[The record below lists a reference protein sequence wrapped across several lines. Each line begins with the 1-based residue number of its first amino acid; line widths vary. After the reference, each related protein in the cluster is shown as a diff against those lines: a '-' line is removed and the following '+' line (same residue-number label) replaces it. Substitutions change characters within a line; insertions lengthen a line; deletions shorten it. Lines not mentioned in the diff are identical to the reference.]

1 MGAGG
6 ICFRVSVDTDA
17 FILFIAAQ
25 FHQVAVGVAE
35 VEAVHGAMGPV
46 PLHDVADEGR
56 PPGLQLSLDVV
67 QLALRDEAEVLCA
80 ARRMRRSGLKLSRP
94 RVDGDLAAGE
104 VEVVMPVGL
113 AVLHPQQSDVEVQ
126 TSLEVGCRD
135 DEVVNAHES
144 HKAKIRNKKTISHPS
159 ASNRGDSPVE
169 CLQNVAC
176 RGAAKEKEKFG
187 K

>member
-1 MGAGG
+1 
-6 ICFRVSVDTDA
+6 
-17 FILFIAAQ
+17 
-25 FHQVAVGVAE
+25 
-35 VEAVHGAMGPV
+35 
-46 PLHDVADEGR
+46 
-56 PPGLQLSLDVV
+56 
-67 QLALRDEAEVLCA
+67 
-80 ARRMRRSGLKLSRP
+80 MRRSGLKLSRP

-176 RGAAKEKEKFG
+176 RGAAKEKRSSGSDGDYPMHCGRIPGSSGAF
-187 K
+187 